1 MSVGW
6 LSRRFEALAPIGA
19 AMRTDRRR
27 GGARGRTVALEGAR
41 LLHSALSRSAL
52 EVAWPWGGLGEGAR
66 FF

>member
-27 GGARGRTVALEGAR
+27 GRSRPDCGSGGGAPAAQRALAVSSGGGVALGR
-41 LLHSALSRSAL
+41 
-52 EVAWPWGGLGEGAR
+52 AW
-66 FF
+66 